1 MFKSLKEIIWGLETF
16 CPLSWPIDG
25 IRKRKKIPLSYF
37 SGTINGYEKE
47 REEQVKEISAI
58 DQAQWYGGG
67 RIVVLGTRE
76 FIVKLSTSWYV

>member
-1 MFKSLKEIIWGLETF
+1 MRWIK
-16 CPLSWPIDG
+16 
-25 IRKRKKIPLSYF
+25 
-37 SGTINGYEKE
+37 EKE